1 MVSEK
6 ALKKFKQ
13 IYFMKYGIELTDEQ
27 ATEQAVNLLSLM
39 KILTR
44 PKKKK
49 KVIEQLGE
57 IL

>member
-6 ALKKFKQ
+6 ALIKFKQ
-13 IYFMKYGIELTDEQ
+13 IYYLKYGIELTDDQ
-27 ATEQAVNLLSLM
+27 ATEQAVSLLNLM

-49 KVIEQLGE
+49 KAVEQLGE
-57 IL
+57 II

>member
-1 MVSEK
+1 
-6 ALKKFKQ
+6 
-13 IYFMKYGIELTDEQ
+13 MKYGIELTDEQ
-27 ATEQAVNLLSLM
+27 ATEQAVRLLNLM

-49 KVIEQLGE
+49 KAVEQIGE